1 MPKETFY
8 NLSWEKANRI
18 IEAALDEFAN
28 VSFDKASINK
38 IIEAAGIPKGSFY
51 QYFEDKKDLYKFII
65 NLSIE
70 RKMESFL
77 PLINEQKEQ
86 KTQDIFKIFRA
97 LYIAGIHFAKQN
109 PKLVAIGNRF
119 LLDVNHPV
127 YHEIMKENGN
137 LTNEMIGGL
146 LSEESILSGIR
157 KDIDY
162 ELLILLLSTMS
173 AKITELYFN
182 LDHSE
187 TEQISLEK
195 LDRLFHILKY
205 GVMNYEN

>member
-8 NLSWEKANRI
+8 NLSQEKANRI

>member
-18 IEAALDEFAN
+18 IEAALNEFAN

>member
-8 NLSWEKANRI
+8 NLSQEKANRI

-51 QYFEDKKDLYKFII
+51 QYFDDKKDLYKFII
-65 NLSIE
+65 NLSIK

-77 PLINEQKEQ
+77 PLINEQKEE

-146 LSEESILSGIR
+146 LSEESILGGIR

-162 ELLILLLSTMS
+162 ELLVLLLSTMS

-195 LDRLFHILKY
+195 LDHLFHILKY
-205 GVMNYEN
+205 GVMNTEN

>member
-77 PLINEQKEQ
+77 PIINEQKEQ
-86 KTQDIFKIFRA
+86 KTQDIFNIFRA

-109 PKLVAIGNRF
+109 TKLVAIGNRF

-146 LSEESILSGIR
+146 LLEESILSGIR